1 MERSDI
7 PFHKVFQQ
15 LQPGGMGLFRV
26 ELANGHHVL
35 AHVSGKF
42 RLQFVKLGAG
52 DRVVLEMSPYDLSRG
67 RIACS
72 V

>member
-1 MERSDI
+1 MAGEESIRVEGTVVDVL
-7 PFHKVFQQ
+7 KAR
-15 LQPGGMGLFRV
+15 LFRV

-67 RIACS
+67 RIASS